1 VISRVK
7 DYSLYSN
14 DENIIFSSQR
24 EVQKTGSS
32 QRFGTMLGIMKIKG
46 KTALVTGGGRRLGK
60 EIALSL
66 ADQGANIILHYHQ
79 SQRDAEETSRK
90 IRKAGVSCY
99 LSSHNLE
106 DAELTGIWFEGLLK
120 TQGCPD
126 ILINSAS
133 NYTEDSYSGMSS
145 ADLQKSMSL
154 HVYSPME
161 IIRHMYDSGKEVS
174 VVNILDTRVVDRD
187 PAHASYHLGKR
198 GMLTI
203 TRDLAVDFAP
213 HLRINAVA
221 PGIILPPEGKGEE
234 WIERLKSSN
243 PLKRR
248 GNAEDICDA
257 VQFLVG
263 AEFTTGQIIFVDG
276 GRHLKGNA
284 YGL

>member
-1 VISRVK
+1 
-7 DYSLYSN
+7 
-14 DENIIFSSQR
+14 
-24 EVQKTGSS
+24 
-32 QRFGTMLGIMKIKG
+32 MLDAMKIKG
-46 KTALVTGGGRRLGK
+46 KTALVTGGGRRLGR

-66 ADQGANIILHYHQ
+66 ARQGADIILHYH
-79 SQRDAEETSRK
+79 SSHREAEETSRE
-90 IRKAGVSCY
+90 IRSAGASCHI
-99 LSSHNLE
+99 SSHNLA
-106 DAELTGIWFEGLLK
+106 DAGLTEEWFSRLIE

-133 NYTEDSYSGMSS
+133 SYSGDTYSGMNS
-145 ADLQKSMSL
+145 ADLQESMNL
-154 HVYSPME
+154 HVYSPLEM
-161 IIRHMYDSGKEVS
+161 IRRMHESGKEVS
-174 VVNILDTRVVDRD
+174 VVNILDSRIADRD

-203 TRDLAVDFAP
+203 TRDLAVEFAP

-243 PLKRR
+243 PLR
-248 GNAEDICDA
+248 GRGTAEDICDA
-257 VQFLVG
+257 VLFLVG
-263 AEFTTGQIIFVDG
+263 ADFTTGQIIFIDG